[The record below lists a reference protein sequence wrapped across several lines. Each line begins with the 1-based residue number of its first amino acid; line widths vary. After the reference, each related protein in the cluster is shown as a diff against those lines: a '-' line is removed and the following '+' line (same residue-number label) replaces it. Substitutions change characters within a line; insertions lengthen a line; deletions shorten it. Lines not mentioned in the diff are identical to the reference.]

1 MPSSRA
7 DYYRLQARLCVRLS
21 LASSQDSDISERLI
35 AMAQRFKARA
45 EAIEREHH
53 LHDSGPDLV
62 HQGCG
67 AAGDKKM
74 RPTGAPCS
82 SRL

>member
-1 MPSSRA
+1 MGRLQMPSSRA

-21 LASSQDSDISERLI
+21 IASSEDNDTSERLI

-53 LHDSGPDLV
+53 LYDSGPELA
-62 HQGCG
+62 H
-67 AAGDKKM
+67 
-74 RPTGAPCS
+74 
-82 SRL
+82 

>member
-1 MPSSRA
+1 MPGSRA
-7 DYYRLQARLCVRLS
+7 EYYRLQAHLCVRLS
-21 LASSQDSDISERLI
+21 VASSQDNDISERLI

-53 LHDSGPDLV
+53 LYDSGPELV

-67 AAGDKKM
+67 PGLSK
-74 RPTGAPCS
+74 S
-82 SRL
+82 FSRH